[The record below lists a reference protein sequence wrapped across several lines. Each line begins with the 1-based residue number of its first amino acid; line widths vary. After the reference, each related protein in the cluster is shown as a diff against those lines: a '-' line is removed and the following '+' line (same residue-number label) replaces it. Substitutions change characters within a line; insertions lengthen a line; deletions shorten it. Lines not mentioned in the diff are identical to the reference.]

1 MRAAILHTNMDGG
14 PSDYAREHFDFE
26 FIRHLAKKR
35 DCSDFRAFLRVWRLS
50 SSPPIAGGSGTLS
63 GYAQTHV
70 MDHANGK
77 TSWTMPAAVAL
88 ALTTVTPDSS
98 KTGAT
103 ITEANYTGYGRQAI
117 AAAGWNAA
125 TAGGAGAA
133 STTSNNGAITFA
145 ACTAG
150 SSTIIGWALCDS
162 ATLAAGNMLWWG
174 SATSTVISTT
184 QTPATIANG
193 GLTQSL
199 L

>member
-1 MRAAILHTNMDGG
+1 MQLIHLHADGG
-14 PSDYAREHFDFE
+14 PSDYSREFVDYERLKWLEENTDLGLMDRVLSMF
-26 FIRHLAKKR
+26 AK
-35 DCSDFRAFLRVWRLS
+35 SGVG
-50 SSPPIAGGSGTLS
+50 GGSGTLS
-63 GYAQTHV
+63 GYAQTHI

-88 ALTTVTPDSS
+88 ALTTATPDSS

-103 ITEANYTGYGRQAI
+103 IVEATYTGYGRQTI
-117 AAAGWNAA
+117 AGAGFNAA
-125 TAGGAGAA
+125 SAGGAAAA

-145 ACTAG
+145 ACTAS

-162 ATLAAGNMLWWG
+162 VTTGAGNMLWWG

-184 QTPATIANG
+184 QTPATIASG
-193 GLTQSL
+193 GLQESL

>member
-1 MRAAILHTNMDGG
+1 MQLVTLHSGG
-14 PSDYAREHFDFE
+14 PSDYAVEHFDFE
-26 FIRHLAKKR
+26 LVRHIAKRR
-35 DCSDFRAFLRVWRLS
+35 DCSDLEAFLKIAHT
-50 SSPPIAGGSGTLS
+50 PPIAGGSGTLS

-77 TSWTMPAAVAL
+77 TAWTMPAAVAL
-88 ALTTVTPDSS
+88 ALCTATPDSS

-103 ITEANYTGYGRQAI
+103 IVEATYTGYARAVI
-117 AAAGWNAA
+117 AAAGFNAA

-162 ATLAAGNMLWWG
+162 ATTAAGNMLWWG

-193 GLTQSL
+193 GLTESL
-199 L
+199 T